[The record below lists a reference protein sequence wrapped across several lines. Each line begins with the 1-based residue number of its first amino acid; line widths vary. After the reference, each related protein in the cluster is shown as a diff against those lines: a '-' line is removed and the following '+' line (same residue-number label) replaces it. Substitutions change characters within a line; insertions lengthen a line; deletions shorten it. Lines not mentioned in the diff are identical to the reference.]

1 MNRRGFSLIE
11 LLVVLAISSTLVV
24 IVGPLGYQSIERVK
38 KQTELVALQRWY
50 DRMGYKA
57 FIRGHSVTLD
67 LVDEERLTAVSRTFG
82 VVGERKIADIF
93 PVGDPIVFSSS
104 GIPSRNKLLLKDA
117 SGRSYEMAVAGA
129 LSVRS
134 GY

>member
-1 MNRRGFSLIE
+1 MTYRGFSLVE
-11 LLVVLAISSTLVV
+11 LLVVLAISSTLVA

-38 KQTELVALQRWY
+38 RQTELVALQRWY

-57 FIRGHSVTLD
+57 FIRGHSVTLHF
-67 LVDEERLTAVSRTFG
+67 VDGERLVAVSRKFG
-82 VVGERKIADIF
+82 VVGEKKVADIF
-93 PVGDPIVFSSS
+93 PIGDPIVFSSS

-117 SGRSYEMAVAGA
+117 SGRSYEIAVAGA